1 MNFDRFA
8 TAVSRYCGKPL
19 VFATA
24 VALIVGWL
32 SFGPFASYS
41 DTWQL
46 VANTFTTLITF
57 LMGFILLYTQN
68 RDTRALMLKMDVVI
82 MALAKAD
89 NQFVGAEEWSSQKLE
104 REMKRL
110 KDAVSKENN

>member
-1 MNFDRFA
+1 MVFIL
-8 TAVSRYCGKPL
+8 AVLS
-19 VFATA
+19 
-24 VALIVGWL
+24 IVGWL
-32 SFGPFASYS
+32 GFGPVSGYS

-68 RDTRALMLKMDVVI
+68 RDTHAMMLKLDVII

-89 NQFVGAEEWSSQKLE
+89 NSFIEAQTWTRDRINKERQKLNNASKKSS
-104 REMKRL
+104 KR
-110 KDAVSKENN
+110 